1 MPFSSILLH
10 LLPYKRHPRAAE
22 ISIIL
27 HQHYFKIWGVLGVLV
42 SYEITR
48 GVTLVVRRVSE
59 RVYKGFRG
67 VLGGPGWVNSGLG
80 GSA

>member
-1 MPFSSILLH
+1 MGH
-10 LLPYKRHPRAAE
+10 LPQN
-22 ISIIL
+22 II
-27 HQHYFKIWGVLGVLV
+27 YFKNCIFGVSVVFWRVLGVLV
-42 SYEITR
+42 SYEIII

-67 VLGGPGWVNSGLG
+67 VLGGLGGVNSGLG